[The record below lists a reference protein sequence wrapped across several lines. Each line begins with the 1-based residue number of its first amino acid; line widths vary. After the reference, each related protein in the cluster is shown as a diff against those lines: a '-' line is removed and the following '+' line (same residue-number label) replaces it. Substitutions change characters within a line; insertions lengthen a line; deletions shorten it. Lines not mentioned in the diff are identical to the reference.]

1 MNYGYNFRVS
11 LSRSATGV
19 AALTRGFESI
29 GDSHAG
35 GSGGVASEIPK
46 INASSSFE
54 GLPGERKKVGK
65 SSG

>member
-1 MNYGYNFRVS
+1 M
-11 LSRSATGV
+11 GV